1 MATEEVSKP
10 PSLPPYPEMV
20 FEALDALKDKDG
32 SNKSA
37 ISKYIESTYGD
48 VPAGHSNLL
57 SHHLNKMKDDG
68 VLMFVK
74 NCYMRFDPSAPPRRG
89 RGRPPKRKTA
99 AAAAAAEVAEEAEV
113 SASPARPRGRPRK
126 DANAPPPAP
135 KEVKSG
141 GVVGS
146 KSGRP
151 RGRPPKVKPQQ
162 AQVGV
167 QAS

>member
-10 PSLPPYPEMV
+10 PSLPPRFKQISDLEIHRIDLRRRAGRPLEPAFASPEQNERRWGV
-20 FEALDALKDKDG
+20 
-32 SNKSA
+32 
-37 ISKYIESTYGD
+37 D
-48 VPAGHSNLL
+48 VGEELL
-57 SHHLNKMKDDG
+57 HE
-68 VLMFVK
+68 V
-74 NCYMRFDPSAPPRRG
+74 RPQRAPPRRG

-99 AAAAAAEVAEEAEV
+99 ADAEVAKETEV

>member
-1 MATEEVSKP
+1 MI
-10 PSLPPYPEMV
+10 
-20 FEALDALKDKDG
+20 FEAIDALKDKDG
-32 SNKSA
+32 SSKSA
-37 ISKYIESTYGD
+37 IWKYIESTYGD
-48 VPAGHSNLL
+48 VPADHSNLL
-57 SHHLNKMKDDG
+57 SHHLNKMKEDG
-68 VLMFVK
+68 VLVFVK

-89 RGRPPKRKTA
+89 RGRPPKRKTP
-99 AAAAAAEVAEEAEV
+99 AAAELTEEAEI

-135 KEVKSG
+135 KEVNSG
-141 GVVGS
+141 GVSGP